1 MGLYGGGNTT
11 VIQDNPYDDQ
21 WIRNW
26 MDTANTQGNALNTRV
41 NNINRRNIRQTNRIS
56 SIKDKNRQ
64 QGQNIR
70 RNQNQ
75 ITNFGN
81 RLNNTTNR
89 FNNRFTDLEQLV
101 SQPTAIGDVTG
112 LDNIISNLQSQ
123 YTTADRNINRLG
135 NRMTNRLDALG
146 STLKGEFAD
155 KIEGLDLPGVR
166 DSIAAA
172 QGDLS
177 SLTDDFSGLSRDMD
191 WIQQLDL
198 EGFDDRLSEQSTNL
212 QNLITGQGT
221 NLQNLI
227 TGQGADIRAEF
238 GGDLTDLRNVLESGR
253 GESLANLENEIGR
266 DRAADLLQLRQDVET
281 GTASE
286 IEALAGNLRQEY
298 GDQLFDL
305 SDTFDQR
312 FAGLQRDLGDNI
324 SSLFS
329 QQGDLRGD
337 LVGGLATLTSGLG
350 TTSQQL
356 EALRDSFGGYQQQ
369 SASNLG
375 DIRSALEAEIGDLS
389 GSLTSGLSGLQ
400 SRFTDQI
407 LGTDRAASAARDE
420 LRSSLSDQLSQQA
433 VTSQQGLA
441 SEAAARDELRSS
453 LSDQL
458 SQQAVTS
465 QQGLASESAARQEGL
480 ASEAAARESGLASE
494 SAARESG
501 LAEAAAATAS
511 GLSEAAAARS
521 ELGTALRDEASSAL
535 QDVYQTREQA
545 LSNLSGQLGENLRAQ
560 EASLSQRIDQ
570 SNQAME
576 DRIGRL
582 GSMMNYRMLG
592 DSAGGVKM
600 RRSKAYKSG
609 AVSTGTGQLSRTMK
623 LKTLNL

>member
-441 SEAAARDELRSS
+441 SE
-453 LSDQL
+453 
-458 SQQAVTS
+458 
-465 QQGLASESAARQEGL
+465 SAARQEGL